1 MKNTSKNNIHIFWD
15 DEFHGKENAD
25 LLINSIFLTK
35 KFEKISNKFLIKVF
49 LVSDE
54 EIKELNHKFLDN
66 NYETDVLSFNYYDG
80 WKNGKLSE
88 NMELFPGEDNI
99 DELGELYLSMPQISK
114 QAKENNLTFAKDLST
129 MAIHGTL
136 HLLGYN
142 HEEINEEKIM
152 FSKTDKILSL
162 MNLD

>member
-1 MKNTSKNNIHIFWD
+1 MKKTYKNNIHIFWN
-15 DEFHGKENAD
+15 DEFQDKENTD

-35 KFEKISNKFLIKVF
+35 NFEKISNKFLIKVF
-49 LVSDE
+49 LVSNE

-99 DELGELYLSMPQISK
+99 DELDNTVVQFERTGFVRLEG
-114 QAKENNLTFAKDLST
+114 AKAFF
-129 MAIHGTL
+129 L
-136 HLLGYN
+136 HR
-142 HEEINEEKIM
+142 
-152 FSKTDKILSL
+152 
-162 MNLD
+162 